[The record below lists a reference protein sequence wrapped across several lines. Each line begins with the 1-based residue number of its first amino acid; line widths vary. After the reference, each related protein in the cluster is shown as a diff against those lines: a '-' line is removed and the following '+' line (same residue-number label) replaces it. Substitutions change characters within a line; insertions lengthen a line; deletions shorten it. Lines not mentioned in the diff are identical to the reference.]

1 MEEEETKSNK
11 EIESESD
18 PESDNQMDD
27 VQEDKEPNPEDP
39 TEAIS
44 IIFDT
49 SGSMKKN
56 FVE

>member
-1 MEEEETKSNK
+1 
-11 EIESESD
+11 
-18 PESDNQMDD
+18 MDD

-56 FVE
+56 FVEQGINRMGASIAFL